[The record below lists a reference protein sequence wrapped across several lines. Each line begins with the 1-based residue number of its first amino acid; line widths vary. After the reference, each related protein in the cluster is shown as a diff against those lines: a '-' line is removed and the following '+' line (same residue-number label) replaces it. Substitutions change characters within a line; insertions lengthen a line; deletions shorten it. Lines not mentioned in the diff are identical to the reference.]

1 MVRAFSQPAGTLP
14 RTQSAIGKLLKE
26 QKEQKAQDAAAETQK
41 DGTAKGDK
49 KFSERIV
56 GLGALKSHRKAVP
69 SGIPRYV
76 HKRESK
82 VSTLA
87 RHFEQLSRE
96 FEKERLK
103 ARKQRAAKMQHT
115 RAFLPRSST
124 KTIVEVFKDVNQAVQ
139 EPGPTDEDRLLD
151 REQHDKETPETTPAE
166 SQQTKPSDTGT
177 SSPQEPPSQASH
189 PEEAATDA
197 EMEANP
203 QESRAGSEDEGGGSD
218 IDNSTISLDD
228 LLPGVKEIA
237 DSLEPSGD
245 IPEELPR
252 HQKKSLMTMLTNF
265 WAERSASGW
274 PQLEYPI
281 NATDHI
287 FFDSDVIIREDEPS
301 SLVAFA
307 MSSEDYKGKIA
318 AIRQKWKL
326 SNQRDTDDSG
336 DGLEMRLPQLSGLEA
351 AKAAKAKKTKEDV
364 QLEKSLLRST
374 GTHVKYQFTE
384 GSARMMCK
392 VFYAEQF
399 DALRRK
405 CGVADRFVESLS
417 RCLKW
422 DSKGGKTKSVF
433 LKTLDDRFVL
443 KSLSISETQSFLKF
457 APDYFNIMAEAL
469 FHELPSVIAKMLGFF
484 RIFIKNPLTNTEI
497 KLDLLVMENLF
508 YDRSPSRT
516 FDLKG
521 SMRNR
526 KIQSTG
532 EQNEVLL
539 DENMV
544 EYIYESPLFAREHS
558 KRLLRASVFN
568 DTLFLAR

>member
-1 MVRAFSQPAGTLP
+1 
-14 RTQSAIGKLLKE
+14 
-26 QKEQKAQDAAAETQK
+26 
-41 DGTAKGDK
+41 
-49 KFSERIV
+49 
-56 GLGALKSHRKAVP
+56 
-69 SGIPRYV
+69 
-76 HKRESK
+76 
-82 VSTLA
+82 
-87 RHFEQLSRE
+87 
-96 FEKERLK
+96 
-103 ARKQRAAKMQHT
+103 
-115 RAFLPRSST
+115 
-124 KTIVEVFKDVNQAVQ
+124 
-139 EPGPTDEDRLLD
+139 
-151 REQHDKETPETTPAE
+151 
-166 SQQTKPSDTGT
+166 
-177 SSPQEPPSQASH
+177 
-189 PEEAATDA
+189 
-197 EMEANP
+197 
-203 QESRAGSEDEGGGSD
+203 
-218 IDNSTISLDD
+218 
-228 LLPGVKEIA
+228 VKEIA
-237 DSLEPSGD
+237 DSLEPSEE

-307 MSSEDYKGKIA
+307 LSSEDYRSKLA
-318 AIRQKWKL
+318 VIRQKWEMP
-326 SNQRDTDDSG
+326 SQPDADADADDSS
-336 DGLEMRLPQLSGLEA
+336 DGLEMKRPQASNVEA
-351 AKAAKAKKTKEDV
+351 AKTSKYNTE
-364 QLEKSLLRST
+364 LEKSLLRPT
-374 GTHVKYQFTE
+374 GMHVKYQFTE
-384 GSARMMCK
+384 GSARMTCQI
-392 VFYAEQF
+392 FYAEQF

-433 LKTLDDRFVL
+433 LKTLDERFIL
-443 KSLSISETQSFLKF
+443 KSLSPSETSSFLRF
-457 APDYFNIMAEAL
+457 APDYFSIMSEAL
-469 FHELPSVIAKMLGFF
+469 FHDLPSVIAKMFGFF
-484 RIFIKNPLTNTEI
+484 RVFIKNPLTNTEI

-508 YDRSPSRT
+508 YDRCPSRT

-544 EYIYESPLFAREHS
+544 EYIYESPLFSREHS

-568 DTLFLAR
+568 DTLFLAKQDVMDYSLMVAVDEVKKEISVGIIDCIRTYTWDKQLESWIKNRGFAGGGRNRPTVTSPREYKSRFREAMAR

>member
-1 MVRAFSQPAGTLP
+1 
-14 RTQSAIGKLLKE
+14 
-26 QKEQKAQDAAAETQK
+26 
-41 DGTAKGDK
+41 
-49 KFSERIV
+49 
-56 GLGALKSHRKAVP
+56 
-69 SGIPRYV
+69 
-76 HKRESK
+76 
-82 VSTLA
+82 
-87 RHFEQLSRE
+87 
-96 FEKERLK
+96 
-103 ARKQRAAKMQHT
+103 
-115 RAFLPRSST
+115 
-124 KTIVEVFKDVNQAVQ
+124 
-139 EPGPTDEDRLLD
+139 
-151 REQHDKETPETTPAE
+151 
-166 SQQTKPSDTGT
+166 
-177 SSPQEPPSQASH
+177 
-189 PEEAATDA
+189 
-197 EMEANP
+197 
-203 QESRAGSEDEGGGSD
+203 
-218 IDNSTISLDD
+218 
-228 LLPGVKEIA
+228 
-237 DSLEPSGD
+237 
-245 IPEELPR
+245 
-252 HQKKSLMTMLTNF
+252 MLTNF

-351 AKAAKAKKTKEDV
+351 AKAAEAKKTKEDV

-568 DTLFLAR
+568 DTLFLARQDVMDYSLMVAVDEGKKELVVGIIDYIRTYTWDKQLESWIKNRGFAGGGRNRPTVTSPKEYKSRFREAMAR